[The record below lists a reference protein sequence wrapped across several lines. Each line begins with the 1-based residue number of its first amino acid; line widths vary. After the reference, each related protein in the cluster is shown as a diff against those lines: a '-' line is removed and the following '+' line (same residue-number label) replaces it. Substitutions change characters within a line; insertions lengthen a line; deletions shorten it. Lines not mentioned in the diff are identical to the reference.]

1 MPFYTFKCINCGDE
15 VERLQSFDAKNPDC
29 EKCYDINTKN
39 KSEMNRQ
46 MGAPG
51 FQLKGGGWFKD
62 GYSSKPQIQMSSGGK
77 TIKTYNSKD
86 EAEEAAGLTNEAA
99 KKLK

>member
-1 MPFYTFKCINCGDE
+1 
-15 VERLQSFDAKNPDC
+15 
-29 EKCYDINTKN
+29 
-39 KSEMNRQ
+39 MNRQ